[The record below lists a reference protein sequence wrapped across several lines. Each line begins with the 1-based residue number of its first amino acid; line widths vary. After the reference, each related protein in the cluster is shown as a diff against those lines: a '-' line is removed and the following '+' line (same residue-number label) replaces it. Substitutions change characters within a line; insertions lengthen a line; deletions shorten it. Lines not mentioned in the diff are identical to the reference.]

1 MTEPENAGAA
11 SRGGVARLAAGE
23 IEKMIRGVPGWTL
36 REGAIEREFH
46 FGNFR
51 SAIEFV
57 DKVAD
62 LAEEEEHHP
71 DIFVFYNKVRLILST
86 HKVGGLSRKDFVLA
100 EKIKRL
106 AYRET

>member
-1 MTEPENAGAA
+1 MTERKNTGAA
-11 SRGGVARLAAGE
+11 SGGSVARLAAGE
-23 IEKMIRGVPGWTL
+23 IEKMIRGLPDWTL

-57 DKVAD
+57 NKVAD

-71 DIFVFYNKVRLILST
+71 DIFIFYNKVRLVLST
-86 HKVGGLSRKDFVLA
+86 HKVGGLSGKDFVLA
-100 EKIKRL
+100 EKIERL
-106 AYRET
+106 ASRQT

>member
-1 MTEPENAGAA
+1 MTERENAGAE
-11 SRGGVARLAAGE
+11 SGGGVARLAAGE
-23 IEKMIRGVPGWTL
+23 IEKMLHGVPDWTL

-57 DKVAD
+57 NKVAD

-71 DIFVFYNKVRLILST
+71 DIFVFYNKVRLVLST

-100 EKIKRL
+100 EKIERL
-106 AYRET
+106 AYRQA